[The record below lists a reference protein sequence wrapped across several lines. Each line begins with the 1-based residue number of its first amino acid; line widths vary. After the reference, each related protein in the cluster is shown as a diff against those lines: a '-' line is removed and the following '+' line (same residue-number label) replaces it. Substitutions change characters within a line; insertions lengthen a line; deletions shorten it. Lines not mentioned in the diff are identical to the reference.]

1 MNDTAPPTPGALA
14 GITIVEIAERPAG
27 EYTGKLLAD
36 FGAEVI
42 KVERPGGA
50 PTRHMGPFRENE
62 SALFAYL
69 NTNKKSVVLDL
80 DKPQDR
86 ATLDRLLARANAL
99 IDDHDEYWGAAH
111 AATSPE
117 IAAAHPHLRHCIRT
131 PLSQGSP
138 HRCWPHR
145 SSSLP
150 CGILTRSR

>member
-1 MNDTAPPTPGALA
+1 MTTTKGATPGALE

-50 PTRHMGPFRENE
+50 PTRAMGPFRADDPGGE

-80 DKPQDR
+80 ENPADR
-86 ATLDRLLARANAL
+86 ATLDGLLARANGL
-99 IDDHDEYWGAAH
+99 IDDHDRSGAPAT
-111 AATSPE
+111 TSPPSRSPSPSRISS
-117 IAAAHPHLRHCIRT
+117 IASSRLSARALRRN
-131 PLSQGSP
+131 G
-138 HRCWPHR
+138 RRRGR
-145 SSSLP
+145 SM
-150 CGILTRSR
+150 